1 MSVRFTKHILERLK
15 ARNISKDDI
24 LDTLNNPESVMSDS
38 YGNLIAQKMTDKY
51 LLRVF
56 YYLDGD
62 IKVVITA
69 YKTSKIDKYL

>member
-38 YGNLIAQKMTDKY
+38 YGNLIAQKRTDKY
-51 LLRVF
+51 LLPSILF
-56 YYLDGD
+56 Y
-62 IKVVITA
+62 
-69 YKTSKIDKYL
+69 